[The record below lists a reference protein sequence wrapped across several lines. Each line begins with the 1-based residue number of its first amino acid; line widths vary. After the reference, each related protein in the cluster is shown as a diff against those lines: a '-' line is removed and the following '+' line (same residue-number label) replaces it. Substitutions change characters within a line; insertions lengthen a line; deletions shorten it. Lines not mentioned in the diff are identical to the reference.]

1 MLPKS
6 AFVTFQFINPF
17 CSLSDESR
25 SPSDRILYDLE
36 LVKDLLANVVSGHLI
51 RRLKAE
57 QINHPHN
64 VVHLSSLWICVFPGT
79 KTFPVDP
86 DCAGVIFVRIHSKL
100 VNFRAAET
108 TSDDKLNVVKM
119 VTHGCQ
125 TLYVPVES
133 SWTSSSHDTREAHI
147 GELRDDVLPVSSLG
161 KVVKGTVEDGFVWL
175 SFMDE
180 TITLRLIQNDSSS
193 RSLVRPFVVSSEAS
207 KDERITTKRIHNA
220 GLLKFPD
227 RLTHLSH
234 LVFRVDVIVRLAGAT
249 NFRGPAWSDN
259 TAYRDM
265 DLVFEILE
273 LFDFRGEAANS
284 SGAFA
289 AEEETFCPEVG
300 GFEGVVGTIDCHL
313 ERDQSE

>member
-6 AFVTFQFINPF
+6 SFVTFHSIKLLY
-17 CSLSDESR
+17 SLDIVR
-25 SPSDRILYDLE
+25 SPSDRALDDLQ

-57 QINHPHN
+57 QINHPHDA
-64 VVHLSSLWICVFPGT
+64 VHLSCLWICVFPGA

-86 DCAGVIFVRIHSKL
+86 DCADVVVVRVHSKL
-100 VNFRAAET
+100 VDLRAAET
-108 TSDDKLNVVKM
+108 ASDDELNVVKM

-133 SWTSSSHDTREAHI
+133 SWTSSGHDARETYVR
-147 GELRDDVLPVSSLG
+147 ELRDDVLPVSSLG
-161 KVVKGTVEDGFVWL
+161 KVVKGTAEDRSVWL
-175 SFMDE
+175 SFMNE

-193 RSLVRPFVVSSEAS
+193 RSLVRPFVVSSQAS
-207 KDERITTKRIHNA
+207 KDEGIATKRIHNA

-234 LVFRVDVIVRLAGAT
+234 LVFRIDIIVRLVGAT

-265 DLVFEILE
+265 DLVSEILE
-273 LFDFRGEAANS
+273 LFDFRGETANS
-284 SGAFA
+284 TGAFA

-300 GFEGVVGTIDCHL
+300 GFEGIVGTIDCHL
-313 ERDQSE
+313 